1 MFHCTSVWKNIWVD
15 ALTHQCRQCDLSSQW
30 TRLSH
35 LLFIQW
41 HMSTG
46 HRLTLSSLFLASHV
60 NTLNYNTKIILSP
73 LVGTIKVA
81 CECRMTSESNV
92 VHFEKTG
99 KTLRLH
105 QVFKT
110 LDGFEDK
117 RRRCFERSES
127 ICLVKK
133 KYNKSHSVALCSS
146 SLLRHV
152 SVVSLF
158 RENRKI

>member
-46 HRLTLSSLFLASHV
+46 HRLTLSSLFLASHI
-60 NTLNYNTKIILSP
+60 NTFNYNTKISLSP

-81 CECRMTSESNV
+81 CKCRMTSESNM
-92 VHFEKTG
+92 FILRRLEKHYNFTRCLKHLTVLKIKG
-99 KTLRLH
+99 DGALKG
-105 QVFKT
+105 QKVFVW
-110 LDGFEDK
+110 
-117 RRRCFERSES
+117 S
-127 ICLVKK
+127 KK
-133 KYNKSHSVALCSS
+133 KKNTTKVTHCWDMFLLSHCS
-146 SLLRHV
+146 
-152 SVVSLF
+152 
-158 RENRKI
+158 